1 MSALIDTYQERKQKF
16 EEKAKSLLL
25 KYNQYA
31 FVRLGLFVLGLGLSI
46 WIGFSALLVSFGF
59 FLVFLIFFYRFI
71 LWHQRLKK
79 QETHNQLLAE
89 INANELMVFEAETP
103 LPFENGNAYL
113 DPNHPY
119 ALDLDLFG
127 PYSFFQHTNRTTTIL
142 GQQRLANCLL
152 QPVDKP
158 TIVRRQEA
166 IAELHPLLDWRQDFQ
181 AIGMNTKDELS
192 HIDALK
198 FWLDQPAFVSNS
210 LLLKASLW
218 VIPIWTMLFGIFIAP
233 YNPWYITLSCL
244 IPAGLILQNTLK
256 KVNKIHAMT
265 AKAGSLLEYYGSL
278 IGHIENHPFQS
289 DLLANLQK
297 AFTNNDQKAST
308 SIKKLAYIIEQL
320 NVRYNAF
327 AIFLNLFGLWDLQW
341 IIRLERWQAKHKTQ
355 LFKWFESMA
364 AFEALISL
372 STIYYN
378 NPDWTFPS
386 IHPSPELMANEVGHP
401 LIPSHKRVN
410 NDFRMPLEAHIKL
423 VTGSNMAGKSTFLRT
438 IGLNIVLAMIGAPV
452 CAKRFELP
460 LLFPYTSMRTQ
471 DALHESTSSFFA
483 ELKRLKFIIE
493 AVEAP
498 DQLFKPYFLLDEI
511 LKGTNS
517 KDRHTGGKALIK
529 QLIASQGSGMI
540 ATHDLELGV
549 LEHQYNGAIENL
561 CMEVDIIDN
570 QLHFDYKIKKGVSQS
585 FNATLLMQNMGINIG
600 ALS

>member
-498 DQLFKPYFLLDEI
+498 VQLFKPYFLLDEI